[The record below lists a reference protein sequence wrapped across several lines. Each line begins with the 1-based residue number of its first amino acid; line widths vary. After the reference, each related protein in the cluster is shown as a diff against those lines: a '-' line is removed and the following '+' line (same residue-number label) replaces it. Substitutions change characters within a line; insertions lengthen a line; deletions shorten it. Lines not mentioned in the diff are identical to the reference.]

1 MLAHVKCP
9 KLDELANV
17 VANIIH
23 EYHKYVVV
31 THQGCCNHAMVQLYR
46 APLAWFVRVPCLW
59 VIFTKVIV
67 VGQDKV
73 NLRGEIYVY
82 RNNKIN

>member
-9 KLDELANV
+9 KLDELSNV

-23 EYHKYVVV
+23 EYYKYVVV

-46 APLAWFVRVPCLW
+46 APLA
-59 VIFTKVIV
+59 
-67 VGQDKV
+67 
-73 NLRGEIYVY
+73 
-82 RNNKIN
+82 